1 MILLSLFAA
10 ARTTE
15 AAPGNSIAGMLP
27 LVLIAVVFYLL
38 LIRPQ
43 RKRVR
48 QQQELVQSIAAGDRV
63 VTIGGVHATVQSV
76 DEDTIRLEIAPG
88 TVVTMSRGAVARKLV
103 DAGTAGGAEA
113 TP

>member
-1 MILLSLFAA
+1 MSLLFLLAQTA
-10 ARTTE
+10 KP
-15 AAPGNSIAGMLP
+15 APGNSIAGMLP

-48 QQQELVQSIAAGDRV
+48 QQQALVESIAAGDRV

-76 DEDTIRLEIAPG
+76 DGETIRLEIAPG

-103 DAGTAGGAEA
+103 DADTAGGSEA
-113 TP
+113 SP

>member
-1 MILLSLFAA
+1 MNVLSLFAA
-10 ARTTE
+10 AQ
-15 AAPGNSIAGMLP
+15 AAPGNSIASAMP

-48 QQQELVQSIAAGDRV
+48 QQQALVESIAAGDRV

-76 DEDTIRLEIAPG
+76 DGETIRLEIAPG

-103 DAGTAGGAEA
+103 DADTAGGSEA
-113 TP
+113 SS

>member
-1 MILLSLFAA
+1 MNVLSLFAA
-10 ARTTE
+10 AQSTQP
-15 AAPGNSIAGMLP
+15 APGSSITSIMP

-48 QQQELVQSIAAGDRV
+48 QQQALVESIAAGDRV

-76 DEDTIRLEIAPG
+76 DGETIRLEIAPG

-103 DAGTAGGAEA
+103 DADTAGGSEA
-113 TP
+113 SP

>member
-1 MILLSLFAA
+1 MNLLFLLAQTA
-10 ARTTE
+10 KP
-15 AAPGNSIAGMLP
+15 APGNSIAGMLP

-48 QQQELVQSIAAGDRV
+48 QQQALVESIAAGDRV

-76 DEDTIRLEIAPG
+76 DGETIRLEIAPG

-103 DAGTAGGAEA
+103 DADTAGGSEA
-113 TP
+113 SP